1 MPASRSRRRARIFP
15 LTLPAAVGAVV
26 GILGLAACGS
36 SSSSTSSSAKVSG
49 PVDVAYAGSFEKLVN
64 STLAPA
70 FEKATGATFTGYP
83 AGSTALASAIKGK
96 TKVEDVFLSASLSAN
111 ETLTGPANGDW
122 VSWYSSL
129 ATAPLVLGY
138 NPKSKFAA
146 DLKSKPWY
154 QVVTEPG
161 FLLGRTDPTL
171 DPKGKLS
178 VQALDQAATSQSQP
192 ALASLATSTTG
203 VFPEETLVG
212 RLQSGNLDAGF
223 FYVNE
228 AKAATIP
235 TVSLTPVDLSAKY
248 TVTVLNRAPDQ
259 KGAEAFV
266 AYLYSA
272 AGQKILRD
280 AGLTLPA
287 APKVTGT
294 TAAVPASLRQALGV
308 KG

>member
-1 MPASRSRRRARIFP
+1 M
-15 LTLPAAVGAVV
+15 
-26 GILGLAACGS
+26 LGLAACGS
-36 SSSSTSSSAKVSG
+36 SSSPSTKASG
-49 PVDVAYAGSFEKLVN
+49 PVDVAYAGSLEKLVN

-70 FEKATGATFTGYP
+70 FAKASGATFTGYP

-96 TKVEDVFLSASLSAN
+96 TRTEDVFLSASPSTN
-111 ETLTGPANGDW
+111 DTLTGPANGDY

-154 QVVTEPG
+154 QVVAEPD
-161 FLLGRTDPTL
+161 FLLGSTDPKL
-171 DPKGKLS
+171 DPKGKLAA
-178 VQALDQAATSQSQP
+178 QALQQAATSQSQP
-192 ALASLATSTTG
+192 ALASRGSTVK

-223 FYVNE
+223 FYANE
-228 AKAATIP
+228 AKAAGIP
-235 TVSLTPVDLSAKY
+235 TVSLAPVDLAAKY

-259 KGAEAFV
+259 KAAEAFV

-280 AGLTLPA
+280 AGLTLPT

-294 TAAVPASLRQALGV
+294 TAAVPASLHKALGV

>member
-1 MPASRSRRRARIFP
+1 M
-15 LTLPAAVGAVV
+15 
-26 GILGLAACGS
+26 LGLAGCGS
-36 SSSSTSSSAKVSG
+36 SSSSTSIKASG
-49 PVDVAYAGSFEKLVN
+49 PVAVAYAASLEKLVN
-64 STLAPA
+64 ATLAPA
-70 FEKATGATFTGYP
+70 FDKATGATFTGYP

-96 TKVEDVFLSASLSAN
+96 TRAEDVFLSASPSAN
-111 ETLTGPANGDW
+111 DTLMGPPNGDW

-129 ATAPLVLGY
+129 ATAAVVLGY

-146 DLKSKPWY
+146 DLRSKPWY

-161 FLLGRTDPTL
+161 FLLGRTDSKL

-178 VQALDQAATSQSQP
+178 VQALNQAATLQSQP
-192 ALASLATSTTG
+192 ALASLARSTAG
-203 VFPEETLVG
+203 VFPEEALVG

-235 TVSLTPVDLSAKY
+235 TVSLAPVDLAAQY
-248 TVTVLNRAPDQ
+248 TVTVLNRARDQ
-259 KGAEAFV
+259 RAAEAFV

-272 AGQKILRD
+272 SGKKVLRD

-287 APKVTGT
+287 APKVTGPT
-294 TAAVPASLRQALGV
+294 TAVPSSLRQPLGV

>member
-1 MPASRSRRRARIFP
+1 MVIAM
-15 LTLPAAVGAVV
+15 
-26 GILGLAACGS
+26 LGLAACGS
-36 SSSSTSSSAKVSG
+36 SSSSTSIKASG
-49 PVDVAYAGSFEKLVN
+49 PVAVAYAGSLQKLVN
-64 STLAPA
+64 STLGPA
-70 FEKATGATFTGYP
+70 FEKATGAKFTGYP

-96 TKVEDVFLSASLSAN
+96 TRAEDVFLSASPAAN
-111 ETLTGPANGDW
+111 VTLTGPANGDW

-146 DLKSKPWY
+146 DLKSKSWY
-154 QVVTEPG
+154 QVVSEPG
-161 FLLGRTDPTL
+161 FLLGRTDPKL

-178 VQALDQAATSQSQP
+178 VQALDQVATSQSQP
-192 ALASLATSTTG
+192 ALASLAKSTAG

-212 RLQSGNLDAGF
+212 RLQSRNLDAGF

-228 AKAATIP
+228 AKAANIP
-235 TVSLTPVDLSAKY
+235 TVSLAPVNLAAKY

-259 KGAEAFV
+259 KAAEAFV

-280 AGLTLPA
+280 AGLTLPPA
-287 APKVTGT
+287 AKVTGS
-294 TAAVPASLRQALGV
+294 TAAVPASLRQPLGV
-308 KG
+308 KV